1 MIPRLLPP
9 AGLALVFLTLG
20 SCGGGGGGGGGNT
33 GALKLASVNGT
44 WSVAETVTSS
54 KFEGFSGPGCE
65 TVNDTFTYFLNLENT
80 TGSTIVASDPQVVG
94 SPTRTA
100 TASGRKITWKGTG
113 DDAGD
118 SVSLTLDSSDTLITG
133 TTVEVDRSTGVACT
147 TTLSFMAIKVATA
160 PSISTGNW
168 TFSYDNAG
176 LGIVDL
182 GTMAL
187 TQKFASVSA
196 SNATAGLVLARVGNE
211 WQGMV
216 QATSLGLVG
225 DVVGNFNAAGTE
237 FVGTYDT
244 GVGSFD
250 ITGVKTTTGG
260 SLCIT
265 IDTSAVWD
273 LTFRHNSLPVIDFL
287 GGTMTQTGCDVT
299 CSFPA
304 QGTFAAFTLGGPLS
318 GQVWTALQGG
328 DGFVADRRF
337 TGTFSGNPAT
347 SLDGSFF
354 NVSSQSDGG
363 TITLTKRTGGGG
375 SSCVTIDTSNVWDLV
390 QTFNGGSANYSGGT
404 MTQTGCEVTFD
415 YPGSTPFTFSGTVN
429 GNTWTAL
436 QGGVNAAPDRR
447 YTGTFTG
454 NPATSL
460 TGSFTNV
467 ANVDDFGT
475 ITMAK
480 RTCRSVDPGSWTIS
494 LSGGPLN
501 TFFFD
506 NGALTQTGCSIRFN
520 WTDTMSSPALT
531 ARWDGTIAGN
541 NLSMSNT
548 SGSWFT
554 FYGTGLTLSG
564 TLSGNPANS
573 WSGTYTSGGVFAGS
587 GNFTATRN

>member
-1 MIPRLLPP
+1 MDLRLLPP

-80 TGSTIVASDPQVVG
+80 TGSTIVATDPQVVG
-94 SPTRTA
+94 SPSRTA
-100 TASGRKITWKGTG
+100 TASGRKITWSGTG

-118 SVSLTLDSSDTLITG
+118 SVSLTLDSSDTLLTG
-133 TTVEVDRSTGVACT
+133 TTVEVDSSTGVACT
-147 TTLSFMAIKVATA
+147 TKSTFVATKVPTA
-160 PSISTGNW
+160 PSISTGDW
-168 TFSYDNAG
+168 TFSYDDGGAG
-176 LGIVDL
+176 PVEL

-187 TQKFASVSA
+187 LQKFASVSA
-196 SNATAGLVLARVGNE
+196 SNSIASLVLARVGNE

-216 QATSLGLVG
+216 QATSLALTG

-250 ITGVKTTTGG
+250 LTGVKTTTGG
-260 SLCIT
+260 GSLCAT

-273 LTFRHNSLPVIDFL
+273 LTFRPNAPPVIDFL

-304 QGTFAAFTLGGPLS
+304 QGTFAAFNLSGTLS
-318 GQVWTALQGG
+318 GQAWTARQSGG
-328 DGFVADRRF
+328 AFYADRRF
-337 TGTFSGNPAT
+337 TGTFSGTPAT
-347 SLDGSFF
+347 SLEGSFS
-354 NVSSQSDGG
+354 NVVTFSDAG
-363 TITLTKRTGGGG
+363 TFTLTKRTGGGSG
-375 SSCVTIDTSNVWDLV
+375 CATIDTSNVWDLV

-404 MTQTGCEVTFD
+404 MTQTGCDVTFD
-415 YPGSTPFTFSGTVN
+415 YPGSTPFTFSGTVS

-447 YTGTFTG
+447 YTGTFSG

-467 ANVDDFGT
+467 ASSSDFGT

-501 TFFFD
+501 TFSFD
-506 NGALTQTGCSIRFN
+506 SGTLTQTGCSIRFN

-531 ARWDGTIAGN
+531 ARWEGTIAGN
-541 NLSMSNT
+541 NLSMNNV
-548 SGSWFT
+548 SGTWFT
-554 FYGTGLTLSG
+554 YYATGVTLSG

-573 WSGTYTSGGVFAGS
+573 WSGTYTSVGFYAGS

>member
-1 MIPRLLPP
+1 MNLRPLPP

-20 SCGGGGGGGGGNT
+20 GCGGGGGGGGGGNT

-54 KFEGFSGPGCE
+54 TFEGFSGPGCE
-65 TVNDTFTYFLNLENT
+65 DVDDTYTYFLNLENT
-80 TGSTIVASDPQVVG
+80 TGSTVVATDPQVVG
-94 SPTRTA
+94 SPARTA

-118 SVSLTLDSSDTLITG
+118 SVSLTLDSSDTLLTG
-133 TTVEVDRSTGVACT
+133 TTVEVDDSLGVTCT
-147 TTLSFMAIKVATA
+147 TRSSFVATKVPTA

-168 TFSYDNAG
+168 TFSYDSG
-176 LGIVDL
+176 LGTVAL
-182 GTMAL
+182 GTLAL

-196 SNATAGLVLARVGNE
+196 SNSTASLLLARVGGE

-216 QATSLGLVG
+216 RANSLGLLG

-237 FVGTYDT
+237 FTGTYDT

-250 ITGVKTTTGG
+250 ITGEKTTTGG
-260 SLCIT
+260 SLCST

-273 LTFRHNSLPVIDFL
+273 LTFRPNLGPVIDFL
-287 GGTMTQTGCDVT
+287 GGTMTQIGCDVT

-304 QGTFAAFTLGGPLS
+304 QGTFAAFTLS
-318 GQVWTALQGG
+318 GSLNGQAWTALQSGG
-328 DGFVADRRF
+328 GIEVDRRF
-337 TGTFSGNPAT
+337 SGTFSGNPAT

-354 NVSSQSDGG
+354 NVRSQSDGG
-363 TITLTKRTGGGG
+363 TITLTKRTTGGGG
-375 SSCVTIDTSNVWDLV
+375 CATIDTSNVWDLV

-404 MTQTGCEVTFD
+404 MTQTGCDVTFD
-415 YPGSTPFTFSGTVN
+415 YPGSTPFTFSGTVS

-467 ANVDDFGT
+467 ANGGDFGT
-475 ITMAK
+475 ITLTK

-564 TLSGNPANS
+564 TLSGDPANS
-573 WSGTYTSGGVFAGS
+573 WSGTYTSGGVFAGT